1 MLTAAEENASRNE
14 RTAGE
19 GAACAKAITE
29 RGTVSAGMDA
39 DGGVPHARTS
49 IEEGAKAR
57 TGDEGARCAGA
68 AAEGG
73 ALHTR
78 TVAEDGAAH
87 VRAGA
92 VGDDLHAR
100 ANAPGAAVAAEV
112 YDELAYQFDGSLEG
126 LLTAVF
132 ASYARHEN
140 PTDVLPEGVLQARLG
155 QHVVAIETDRAQA
168 SRVRSGFRRACG
180 PKALAYATRAS
191 LSDEPGAATAVYR
204 YIRHGMHLNAHRGC
218 ASCRRR
224 KKCAGATNPA
234 GRPGQAHCPKV
245 RGALTSDLSHP
256 AVSPVFKLARSVF
269 TEQEHLLQF
278 ARFEHLQGGL
288 WFARCNPKANVL
300 PLVMDHF
307 AGRFNTQP
315 FLIYDE
321 VHHLAGVYEGAGWS
335 LVRTDG
341 LPEPVVPDR
350 AAEEAVMQHA
360 WRRFYRA
367 VTVESR
373 YNPELRQRLMPK
385 RFWRNLT
392 EMQEELPALAR
403 STP

>member
-1 MLTAAEENASRNE
+1 MLTAAEGDASRNE
-14 RTAGE
+14 GAASGGAAYGKENVERGAVAAGTDASRSVVPAGMGAGGGTPHAGASAGE
-19 GAACAKAITE
+19 GAA
-29 RGTVSAGMDA
+29 
-39 DGGVPHARTS
+39 HA
-49 IEEGAKAR
+49 
-57 TGDEGARCAGA
+57 
-68 AAEGG
+68 
-73 ALHTR
+73 
-78 TVAEDGAAH
+78 
-87 VRAGA
+87 RAGA
-92 VGDDLHAR
+92 SRDDFHAR
-100 ANAPGAAVAAEV
+100 ADVQATAATTVAAEV

-132 ASYARHEN
+132 ASYARHED
-140 PTDVLPEGVLQARLG
+140 PTDVLPEGALQARLG
-155 QHVVAIETDRAQA
+155 QHVVVIETDLAQA

-204 YIRHGMHLNAHRGC
+204 YIRHGMDLNARRGC

-224 KKCAGATNPA
+224 KKCAGAANPT

-269 TEQEHLLQF
+269 VEQEHLLQF

-367 VTVESR
+367 VAVESR

-392 EMQEELPALAR
+392 EMQEELPALTR
-403 STP
+403 SAP

>member
-1 MLTAAEENASRNE
+1 MLTTAEGDASRDE
-14 RTAGE
+14 RTADGRAAYE
-19 GAACAKAITE
+19 KGAIG
-29 RGTVSAGMDA
+29 RGVVPAGTYAGRGAPHTAVSAGE
-39 DGGVPHARTS
+39 GVAHARAGTS
-49 IEEGAKAR
+49 R
-57 TGDEGARCAGA
+57 
-68 AAEGG
+68 
-73 ALHTR
+73 
-78 TVAEDGAAH
+78 
-87 VRAGA
+87 
-92 VGDDLHAR
+92 DDLHAR
-100 ANAPGAAVAAEV
+100 ADAQTTAATTVAAEV

-132 ASYARHEN
+132 ASYARHED
-140 PTDVLPEGVLQARLG
+140 PTDVLPEGALQARLG
-155 QHVVAIETDRAQA
+155 QHVVVIETDLTQA

-204 YIRHGMHLNAHRGC
+204 YIRHGMDLNARRGC
-218 ASCRRR
+218 PSCRRR
-224 KKCAGATNPA
+224 KKCAGASNPT

-269 TEQEHLLQF
+269 VEQEHLLQF
-278 ARFEHLQGGL
+278 ARFEHLQEGL

-321 VHHLAGVYEGAGWS
+321 VHHLAGVYEGTGWS

-367 VTVESR
+367 VAVESR

-392 EMQEELPALAR
+392 EMQEELPALVR
-403 STP
+403 SAP